1 LHWPLW
7 PFFTATF
14 SLTAENFYMERRI
27 VHVDMDAFFAAIE
40 QRDEPALKGKPV
52 IIGADPKGGRGRGVV
67 STCSYEARKFG
78 VRSAMPISEAWRRCP
93 QGVYLQPNFHKYEK
107 ASGQIREIFYEFTP
121 DLEQVSIDEAFLD
134 ITRSA
139 HLFGG
144 PLETCRRIKDRVKA
158 VTGLTCSVGLA
169 PTKMAAK
176 IASDFKKP
184 DGLVEVG
191 EKGLRAFLAPLDI
204 SKLWG
209 LGPKT
214 AEVLRSRGINTV
226 GELAAAEAGAL
237 LGMGVHGAELK
248 ALALGEDPREVREEG
263 EAKSVGNEITF
274 EKDTAD
280 EREIKESLLAL
291 ADKVSSRLREGGF
304 KGRTVTLKIRLEGFE
319 THTRARTLPLST
331 NYADVLGKEALAL
344 YAAFDRGRKKVRLL
358 GVKVSGL
365 IPADEK
371 ESLFEDEGD
380 ARREKAHKAIE
391 LIRGKFGR
399 SSIYRAG
406 GKKDI

>member
-1 LHWPLW
+1 
-7 PFFTATF
+7 
-14 SLTAENFYMERRI
+14 MERRI

-40 QRDEPALKGKPV
+40 QRDDPSLKGKPV
-52 IIGADPKGGRGRGVV
+52 IIGADPRGGRGRGVV

-93 QGVYLQPNFHKYEK
+93 KGVYLAPDFRKYEE
-107 ASGQIREIFYEFTP
+107 ASGLIRSAFYEFTP

-144 PLETCRRIKDRVKA
+144 PLETCRRIKARVKEL
-158 VTGLTCSVGLA
+158 TGLTCSVGLA

-176 IASDFKKP
+176 IASDLKKP
-184 DGLVEVG
+184 DGLVEVRP
-191 EKGLRAFLAPLDI
+191 EGLRAFLAPLDI
-204 SKLWG
+204 SRLWG

-214 AEVLRSRGINTV
+214 AEVLRARGINTV
-226 GELAAAEAGAL
+226 GELAAAEADELRGL
-237 LGMGVHGAELK
+237 GVHGPELK
-248 ALALGEDPREVREEG
+248 NLAMGEDPREVREEEG
-263 EAKSVGNEITF
+263 ARSVGNEITF
-274 EKDTAD
+274 SADTGDA
-280 EREIKESLLAL
+280 REIKESLVAL

-304 KGRTVTLKIRLEGFE
+304 KGRTVTLKVRLEGFE
-319 THTRARTLPLST
+319 THTRARTLAFAT
-331 NYADVLGKEALAL
+331 NYADVLAKEALAL

-365 IPADEK
+365 MPAGER
-371 ESLFEDEGD
+371 ESLFEEAEDG
-380 ARREKAHKAIE
+380 RREKAHKAIE
-391 LIRGKFGR
+391 AIREKFGR
-399 SSIYRAG
+399 GAIYRAG

>member
-1 LHWPLW
+1 
-7 PFFTATF
+7 
-14 SLTAENFYMERRI
+14 MERRI

-40 QRDEPALKGKPV
+40 QRDDPSLRGRPV
-52 IIGADPKGGRGRGVV
+52 IIGADPRGGRGRGVV

-93 QGVYLQPNFHKYEK
+93 QGVFLPPDFAKYEE
-107 ASGQIREIFYEFTP
+107 ASGLIRRAFYEFTP

-144 PLETCRRIKDRVKA
+144 PLETCRRIKLRVKEL
-158 VTGLTCSVGLA
+158 TGLSCSVGLA

-176 IASDFKKP
+176 IASDLKKP
-184 DGLVEVG
+184 DGLVVVEAA
-191 EKGLRAFLAPLDI
+191 GLRAFLSPLDI
-204 SKLWG
+204 SRLWG

-214 AEVLRSRGINTV
+214 AEALRARGINTV
-226 GELAAAEAGAL
+226 GELAAARDADLLAL
-237 LGMGVHGAELK
+237 GRHGPELRL
-248 ALALGEDPREVREEG
+248 LALGEDPREVREDYDT
-263 EAKSVGNEITF
+263 KSVSNETTF
-274 EKDTAD
+274 DADTGD
-280 EREIKESLLAL
+280 EREIRESLVAL

-304 KGRTVTLKIRLEGFE
+304 KGRTITLKIRLEGFE
-319 THTRARTLPLST
+319 TYTRAKTLPLST
-331 NYADVLGKEALAL
+331 NYADVICKEALAL
-344 YAAFDRGRKKVRLL
+344 YAAFARGRKKVRLL

-365 IPADEK
+365 MPAGEK
-371 ESLFEDEGD
+371 ESLFEEEGD
-380 ARREKAHKAIE
+380 DRREKAHKAIE
-391 LIRGKFGR
+391 AIREKFGR

>member
-1 LHWPLW
+1 
-7 PFFTATF
+7 
-14 SLTAENFYMERRI
+14 MERHI

-40 QRDEPALKGKPV
+40 QRDNPALKGRPV
-52 IIGADPKGGRGRGVV
+52 IIGANPQGGRGRGVV

-93 QGVYLQPNFHKYEK
+93 KGVFLPPSFHKYEE
-107 ASGQIREIFYEFTP
+107 ASAKIREVFYEFTP
-121 DLEQVSIDEAFLD
+121 DIEQVSIDEAFLD

-144 PLETCRRIKDRVKA
+144 PLETCRRVKKRVREA
-158 VTGLTCSVGLA
+158 TGLSCSVGLA

-176 IASDFKKP
+176 IASDLEKP
-184 DGLVEVG
+184 DGLVVVETA
-191 EKGLRAFLAPLDI
+191 GLRAFLAPLDI

-214 AEVLRSRGINTV
+214 AALLRERGINTV
-226 GELAAAEAGAL
+226 GELGAAGEDSLRG
-237 LGMGVHGAELK
+237 LGSHAQDLK
-248 ALALGEDPREVREEG
+248 ALALGVDPREVREEQG
-263 EAKSVGNEITF
+263 AKSVGNETTF
-274 EKDTAD
+274 FEDTAD

-291 ADKVSSRLREGGF
+291 ADKVSSRLRESGY

-319 THTRARTLPLST
+319 TYTRAKTLPLAT
-331 NYADVLGKEALAL
+331 NYTDVLGREALAL
-344 YAAFDRGRKKVRLL
+344 YAAFGRGRKKVRLL

-365 IPADEK
+365 LPAEEK

-391 LIRGKFGR
+391 AIRKKFGR

-406 GKKDI
+406 GKKDL

>member
-1 LHWPLW
+1 
-7 PFFTATF
+7 
-14 SLTAENFYMERRI
+14 
-27 VHVDMDAFFAAIE
+27 MDAFFAAIE
-40 QRDEPALKGKPV
+40 QRDDPSLRGRPV
-52 IIGADPKGGRGRGVV
+52 IVGADPKGGRGRGVV

-93 QGVYLQPNFHKYEK
+93 QGVFVHPDFHKYEE
-107 ASGQIREIFYEFTP
+107 ASGLIRKAFYEFTP
-121 DLEQVSIDEAFLD
+121 DIEQVSIDEAFLD

-144 PLETCRRIKDRVKA
+144 PLETCRRIKARVKEL
-158 VTGLTCSVGLA
+158 TRLTCSVGMA

-176 IASDFKKP
+176 IASDLKKP
-184 DGLVEVG
+184 DGLVVVESA
-191 EKGLRAFLAPLDI
+191 GLRDFLAPLDI

-226 GELAAAEAGAL
+226 GELAAAEADELRG
-237 LGMGVHGAELK
+237 LGSHGPELK
-248 ALALGEDPREVREEG
+248 RLALGEDAREVSEDG
-263 EAKSVGNEITF
+263 ETKSVSNETTF
-274 EKDTAD
+274 ERDTAD
-280 EREIKESLLAL
+280 EREIKASLVAL

-319 THTRARTLPLST
+319 TYTRAHTLPLST
-331 NYADVLGKEALAL
+331 NYADVISKEALAL
-344 YAAFDRGRKKVRLL
+344 YEAFGRGRRRVRLL

-365 IPADEK
+365 MPADER
-371 ESLFEDEGD
+371 ESLFENEGD
-380 ARREKAHKAIE
+380 DRREKAHKAIE
-391 LIRGKFGR
+391 SIREKFGR

>member
-1 LHWPLW
+1 
-7 PFFTATF
+7 
-14 SLTAENFYMERRI
+14 MERRI

-40 QRDEPALKGKPV
+40 QRDNPSLKGKPV

-93 QGVYLQPNFHKYEK
+93 RGVFLPPDFHKYEE
-107 ASGQIREIFYEFTP
+107 ASGKIREAFFEFTP
-121 DLEQVSIDEAFLD
+121 DVEQVSIDEAFLD

-144 PLETCRRIKDRVKA
+144 PLETCRRIKARVREL
-158 VTGLTCSVGLA
+158 TGLSCSVGLA

-176 IASDFKKP
+176 IASDLKKP
-184 DGLVEVG
+184 DGLVEVR
-191 EKGLRAFLAPLDI
+191 EAGLRAFLAPLDI

-214 AEVLRSRGINTV
+214 AALLRERGVNTV
-226 GELAAAEAGAL
+226 GELAAAGPEQLSGLGSQGPAL
-237 LGMGVHGAELK
+237 R
-248 ALALGEDPREVREEG
+248 ALALGEDPREVREDG
-263 EAKSVGNEITF
+263 ETKSVGNETTF
-274 EKDTAD
+274 ETDTGDA
-280 EREIKESLLAL
+280 REIKESLLAL
-291 ADKVSSRLREGGF
+291 ADKVSSRLREAGL
-304 KGRTVTLKIRLEGFE
+304 KGRTITLKLRLEGFE
-319 THTRARTLPLST
+319 TYTRARTLALST
-331 NYADVLGKEALAL
+331 NYADVIAAEALAL
-344 YAAFDRGRKKVRLL
+344 YAAFDRGRKRVRLL

-365 IPADEK
+365 MPAGER
-371 ESLFEDEGD
+371 ESLFEEEQDG
-380 ARREKAHKAIE
+380 RREKAHKAIE
-391 LIRGKFGR
+391 AIREKFGR

>member
-1 LHWPLW
+1 
-7 PFFTATF
+7 
-14 SLTAENFYMERRI
+14 MERRI

-40 QRDEPALKGKPV
+40 QRDNPALRGRPV
-52 IIGADPKGGRGRGVV
+52 IVGADPQGGRGRGVV

-93 QGVYLQPNFHKYEK
+93 QGVFLPPDFARYEE
-107 ASGQIREIFYEFTP
+107 ASGLIRRAFYEFTP

-144 PLETCRRIKDRVKA
+144 PLETCRRIKRRVREL
-158 VTGLTCSVGLA
+158 TGLSCSVGLA

-176 IASDFKKP
+176 IASDLKKP
-184 DGLVEVG
+184 DGLVVVEAA
-191 EKGLRAFLAPLDI
+191 GLRAFLSPLDI

-214 AEVLRSRGINTV
+214 AALLRERGINTV
-226 GELAAAEAGAL
+226 GELAAARDSDLLAL
-237 LGMGVHGAELK
+237 GSGGPALRL
-248 ALALGEDPREVREEG
+248 LALGEDPREVREDYET
-263 EAKSVGNEITF
+263 KSVGNETTF
-274 EKDTAD
+274 GADTGD
-280 EREIKESLLAL
+280 EREIRESLVAL
-291 ADKVSSRLREGGF
+291 SDKVSSRLREGGF
-304 KGRTVTLKIRLEGFE
+304 KGRTITLKIRLEGFE
-319 THTRARTLPLST
+319 TYTRARTLPFST
-331 NYADVLGKEALAL
+331 NYADIISKEALAL
-344 YAAFDRGRKKVRLL
+344 YAAFERGRKKVRLL

-365 IPADEK
+365 MPAGEK
-371 ESLFEDEGD
+371 ESLFEEEGD
-380 ARREKAHKAIE
+380 DRREKAHKAIE
-391 LIRGKFGR
+391 AIRGKFGR